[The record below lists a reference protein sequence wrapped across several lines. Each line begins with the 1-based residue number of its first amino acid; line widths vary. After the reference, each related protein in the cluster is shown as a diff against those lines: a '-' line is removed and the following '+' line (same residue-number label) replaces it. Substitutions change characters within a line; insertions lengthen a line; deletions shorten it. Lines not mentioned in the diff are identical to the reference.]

1 MPFRVGIGFDV
12 HAFVKDR
19 KLMLGGVHLP
29 FSKGLAGHSDA
40 DVLIHAL
47 CDALLGAA
55 AMGDLGSHFPDTDD
69 KYKDIS
75 SLKLLQDVN
84 NMLTSAFYKIGNID
98 AVIIAQQPKL
108 APFIPEM
115 RKRLAETLKIAI
127 SQVSLKATTTEH
139 LGFTGR
145 EEGIA
150 ATVIVL
156 LESVAAT

>member
-1 MPFRVGIGFDV
+1 MPFRVGIGYDV

-19 KLMLGGVHLP
+19 KLVLGGVHLP

-84 NMLTSAFYKIGNID
+84 NMLISAFYEIGNID

-115 RKRLAETLKIAI
+115 RKRMAETLKIAI
-127 SQVSLKATTTEH
+127 SQVSLKTTTTEH

>member
-19 KLMLGGVHLP
+19 KLVLGGVYLP

-55 AMGDLGSHFPDTDD
+55 AMGDLGSHFPDTDE
-69 KYKDIS
+69 KYKNIS

-84 NMLTSAFYKIGNID
+84 DMLTSAFYQIGNID

-115 RKRLAETLKIAI
+115 RKRLAETLRIAI

-150 ATVIVL
+150 ATAIVL